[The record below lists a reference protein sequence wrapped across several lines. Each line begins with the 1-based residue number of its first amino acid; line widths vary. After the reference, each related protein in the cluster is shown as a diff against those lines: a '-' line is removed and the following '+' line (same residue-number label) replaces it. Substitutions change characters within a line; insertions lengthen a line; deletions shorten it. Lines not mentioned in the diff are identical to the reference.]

1 MKDDRR
7 ERSMLEETTMSFVI
21 GEVAA
26 ELDWPKG
33 DVKDCL
39 ETFFQIVGDELAEGN
54 VVVTSHLRFYLGT
67 VAAVK
72 KGTPVRNPFTGETK
86 PSPGKPAALT
96 IKVKPRPKLKE
107 ALPDPASKE
116 GKAIVTALQNRKVKA
131 A

>member
-1 MKDDRR
+1 
-7 ERSMLEETTMSFVI
+7 MLEETTMSFII

-33 DVKDCL
+33 EVKDCL

-54 VVVTSHLRFYLGT
+54 VVVTSHLRFYLNVT
-67 VAAVK
+67 PAVK

-86 PSPGKPAALT
+86 PSPGKPASLT
-96 IKVKPRPKLKE
+96 VKVKTRPKMKE
-107 ALPDPASKE
+107 GLPDPSSKE
-116 GKAIVTALQNRKVKA
+116 GKAIVTALQTKKAKA